1 MHFLSRTCD
10 MMESKNEN
18 NFILHLLMALVN
30 DCREIGPLNEIMH
43 MGFYTPIYTIKL
55 VYFNLF
61 KLV

>member
-1 MHFLSRTCD
+1 